1 MSGIALP
8 WDRRSKYRQG
18 AVLTEAVAAQTLTGI
33 GADQRA
39 VVISHDCD
47 IACDDMDKEPH
58 IEVILAAVVT
68 DENHA
73 FLQTKNP
80 RQLHLAFI
88 HQGNKC
94 VLDLF
99 ATEKRY
105 IAKERLIGTDPDSGF
120 LLTDD
125 NRQILQR
132 WLAVRYRRHAFP
144 DELNRRVGSI
154 LKKAERSLKK
164 NSDGII
170 AIYIDYQPRN
180 EELSVNEP
188 YELWVDV
195 VADSHAVD
203 GMEQAKALAAKLE
216 ESLAK
221 TIGVD
226 LRKIEDKS
234 DNEFTL
240 YDSRRTF
247 EFRLEHLSFRS
258 TPFGPLTE
266 S

>member
-8 WDRRSKYRQG
+8 WDRKSKYRQG
-18 AVLTEAVAAQTLTGI
+18 VVLTEAVAAQTLAGI
-33 GADQRA
+33 GRGQRA
-39 VVISHDCD
+39 IVISHDCD

-99 ATEKRY
+99 ATEKRR
-105 IAKERLIGTDPDSGF
+105 ISKESLIGTDPDPDF
-120 LLTDD
+120 LLTED

-144 DELNRRVGSI
+144 DKLNSCIKRSFG
-154 LKKAERSLKK
+154 KAEERR
-164 NSDGII
+164 
-170 AIYIDYQPRN
+170 AI
-180 EELSVNEP
+180 
-188 YELWVDV
+188 
-195 VADSHAVD
+195 
-203 GMEQAKALAAKLE
+203 
-216 ESLAK
+216 
-221 TIGVD
+221 
-226 LRKIEDKS
+226 
-234 DNEFTL
+234 
-240 YDSRRTF
+240 
-247 EFRLEHLSFRS
+247 
-258 TPFGPLTE
+258 
-266 S
+266 

>member
-8 WDRRSKYRQG
+8 WDRKSKYRQG
-18 AVLTEAVAAQTLTGI
+18 AVLTETVAAQTLTGI
-33 GADQRA
+33 GAGQRA

-47 IACDDMDKEPH
+47 IACGTDNEPN
-58 IEVILAAVVT
+58 IEVLLAAVVT
-68 DENHA
+68 DENHP
-73 FLQTKNP
+73 FLQAKNP
-80 RQLHLAFI
+80 RRLHLAFT

-105 IAKERLIGTDPDSGF
+105 IAKANLIGVDPGADF

-132 WLAVRYRRHAFP
+132 WLAIRYRRHAFP
-144 DELNRRVGSI
+144 DELNRRVESI
-154 LKKAERSLKK
+154 FKKAEESLKK

-170 AIYIDYQPRN
+170 AIYINYQPRSK
-180 EELSVNEP
+180 ELSDNEP

-203 GMEQAKALAAKLE
+203 GME
-216 ESLAK
+216 
-221 TIGVD
+221 
-226 LRKIEDKS
+226 
-234 DNEFTL
+234 
-240 YDSRRTF
+240 
-247 EFRLEHLSFRS
+247 
-258 TPFGPLTE
+258 
-266 S
+266 

>member
-1 MSGIALP
+1 MSGVALH
-8 WDRRSKYRQG
+8 WGRKSKYRQG
-18 AVLTEAVAAQTLTGI
+18 VVLTEAVAAQTLAGI

-47 IACDDMDKEPH
+47 IACDMDKEPN
-58 IEVILAAVVT
+58 IEVLLATVVT

-73 FLQTKNP
+73 FLQAKNP
-80 RQLHLAFI
+80 RRLHLAFT

-94 VLDLF
+94 ALDLL

-105 IAKERLIGTDPDSGF
+105 IAKASLIGTDPDPDF

-125 NRQILQR
+125 SRQILQR

-144 DELNRRVGSI
+144 DKLNNRIKHSFGKAEEW
-154 LKKAERSLKK
+154 LKKKGA
-164 NSDGII
+164 GII
-170 AIYIDYQPRN
+170 AVYVDYQPRN
-180 EELSVNEP
+180 EELSDNEP
-188 YELWVDV
+188 YELWVYI
-195 VADSHAVD
+195 VADSFAVD
-203 GMEQAKALAAKLE
+203 GMEQANALAAKLE
-216 ESLAK
+216 EGLAETK
-221 TIGVD
+221 GVD
-226 LRKIEDKS
+226 LREIEAKS

-258 TPFGPLTE
+258 LPFGPMSE

>member
-8 WDRRSKYRQG
+8 WDWTKYRQG
-18 AVLTEAVAAQTLTGI
+18 TVLTEAVAAQTLTEI
-33 GADQRA
+33 GLNQRA
-39 VVISHDCD
+39 VVISHGCD
-47 IACDDMDKEPH
+47 IVCRDTDKEPH
-58 IEVILAAVVT
+58 IEVILAAVET

-80 RQLHLAFI
+80 RRLHLAFT
-88 HQGNKC
+88 HQGNKR

-99 ATEKRY
+99 ATEKRC
-105 IAKERLIGTDPDSGF
+105 IAKVSLIGVDPDPDF

-132 WLAVRYRRHAFP
+132 WLAIRYRRHAFP
-144 DELNRRVGSI
+144 DTLNRRIESI
-154 LKKAERSLKK
+154 FKKAEESLKK

-170 AIYIDYQPRN
+170 AIYINYQPRRK
-180 EELSVNEP
+180 ELPDNEP

-203 GMEQAKALAAKLE
+203 GMEQAKTLAAKLE
-216 ESLAK
+216 KGLAETK
-221 TIGVD
+221 GID
-226 LRKIEDKS
+226 LRKIGAKN

-258 TPFGPLTE
+258 TPFGPLSE